1 MRAPAAAQADLF
13 DELVRSSMPPPP
25 AGALYPTIDPAAY
38 DSYGEAPNHAFR
50 MACQCGYDHMAT
62 KVADRIA

>member
-1 MRAPAAAQADLF
+1 
-13 DELVRSSMPPPP
+13 MPPPP